1 MNKISIITVCLNSE
15 KTIEKTINS
24 ILDQDYPNK
33 EIIIIDGQSTD
44 RTLEIINKYKNDIK
58 IIISEK
64 DPGLYYAMNKGI
76 QLAKGEIIAIHN
88 SDDIFY
94 DNNVLKNIANCFA
107 THLNVEIILSDTY
120 IVNNLEDKKIIR
132 KYKVK
137 NFKEW
142 HLRLGV
148 SPPHPSCFIKKSVY
162 LQHGFFDS
170 IFKYASDFE
179 LLFRFIYKK
188 KIKFIKLKTP
198 TALMS
203 SGGLSNQNF
212 LSIINSSKEIN
223 LAINKNGYYS
233 NLFFVLLRLPY
244 KLTQYFL

>member
-58 IIISEK
+58 IIISER
-64 DPGLYYAMNKGI
+64 DSGLYFAMNKGI
-76 QLAKGEIIAIHN
+76 QLAQGEIIAILN

-94 DNNVLKNIANCFA
+94 DNNVLKNIVNCFSD
-107 THLNVEIILSDTY
+107 HLNAEIILSDTY

-132 KYKVK
+132 KYRIR

-142 HLRLGV
+142 HLRLGI
-148 SPPHPSCFIKKSVY
+148 SPPHPSCFVKKRVY
-162 LQHGFFDS
+162 LQHGFFDI

-179 LLFRFIYKK
+179 LLFRFLYKK
-188 KIKFIKLKTP
+188 RIKFTKLNMP
-198 TALMS
+198 TTLMS
-203 SGGLSNQNF
+203 LGGLSNRNF

-233 NLFFVLLRLPY
+233 NLFIVLLRLPY
-244 KLTQYFL
+244 KLIQYFL